1 MRSQYLRWAVLAV
14 AVSFAGVAR
23 AQAPSASTQG
33 PVRITLD
40 EAIQM
45 ALEHNH
51 NLKAARTT
59 IQQSEAT
66 EITANLRPNP
76 VLTADAQFLP
86 IFQPDKF
93 SADYINTIAQF
104 DLGVSYLFERGRKRQ
119 HRLQAARDV
128 TAQTRSLVADNERS
142 LAFMTASEFVTVQ
155 LSESTLELA
164 EQDFKSFQNTVDIS
178 DARYKAG
185 DISEGD
191 FLKIHLQ
198 LLQFQQDVAQARLA
212 RVQALVGLRQ
222 LLGYESVPADF
233 DVAGA
238 FDYQPVKLKLE
249 DLRAK
254 ALAERPD
261 LRAARQGVT
270 AANSQYQLARA
281 NGKVDVIGTFNYD
294 HVSDANTGSFFGSF
308 QIPIFN
314 RNQGEIARTHFAITQ
329 ADELR
334 LAASDLVMTDVSDA
348 YEGVRDNDEVVVLYR
363 SGYLDEARLSLEIS
377 EYAYKRGAA
386 SLLDFLDAERSYRST
401 QLAYRQALASYLTA
415 VEQLREA
422 VGTRNLP

>member
-1 MRSQYLRWAVLAV
+1 
-14 AVSFAGVAR
+14 
-23 AQAPSASTQG
+23 
-33 PVRITLD
+33 
-40 EAIQM
+40 
-45 ALEHNH
+45 
-51 NLKAARTT
+51 
-59 IQQSEAT
+59 
-66 EITANLRPNP
+66 
-76 VLTADAQFLP
+76 
-86 IFQPDKF
+86 
-93 SADYINTIAQF
+93 
-104 DLGVSYLFERGRKRQ
+104 
-119 HRLQAARDV
+119 
-128 TAQTRSLVADNERS
+128 
-142 LAFMTASEFVTVQ
+142 
-155 LSESTLELA
+155 
-164 EQDFKSFQNTVDIS
+164 
-178 DARYKAG
+178 
-185 DISEGD
+185 
-191 FLKIHLQ
+191 
-198 LLQFQQDVAQARLA
+198 
-212 RVQALVGLRQ
+212 
-222 LLGYESVPADF
+222 
-233 DVAGA
+233 
-238 FDYQPVKLKLE
+238 VKLKLE
-249 DLRAK
+249 DLQAK

-281 NGKVDVIGTFNYD
+281 NGKMDVIGTFNYD

-415 VEQLREA
+415 VEQLRVA